1 MNEPQLKTTTQRRL
15 TDRPLEEMW
24 LTEFR
29 LGEARRPVIRLFEAA
44 IVSSRRANI
53 EHQRIRRRIA
63 GKTTVAPRDTDDRE
77 RGGRGER
84 TWKSGGDSSI
94 IDSFL
99 GCPASPFQPT

>member
-44 IVSSRRANI
+44 IVSSRRANT
-53 EHQRIRRRIA
+53 EHQRVQRRIA

-77 RGGRGER
+77 GGGRSGEDVEEWGR
-84 TWKSGGDSSI
+84 LLDN
-94 IDSFL
+94 
-99 GCPASPFQPT
+99 